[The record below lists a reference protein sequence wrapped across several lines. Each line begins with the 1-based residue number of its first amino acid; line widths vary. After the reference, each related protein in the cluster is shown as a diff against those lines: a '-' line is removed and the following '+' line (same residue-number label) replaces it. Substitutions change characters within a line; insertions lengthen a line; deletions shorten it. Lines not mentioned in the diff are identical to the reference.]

1 MDYIVMD
8 LEWNQNPYGKSHC
21 HTDLTFEIIE
31 IGAVRV
37 SDEKDHCGF
46 FSTGHKAQSF
56 QETSL

>member
-37 SDEKDHCGF
+37 SDDRKTIVF
-46 FSTGHKAQSF
+46 NRS
-56 QETSL
+56 